1 MKPIIE
7 VKSLSKAYTIGQ
19 LQRAAYGSLRD
30 DLVRSLQRPFRIG
43 RSDGVER
50 EEIWALRDVSFDV
63 QPGDIVGIIGRNG
76 AGKSTLL
83 KILSRIVNPTAGEA
97 ILRGRVASLLEV
109 GTGFHQELSGRE
121 NVYLNGAILGLTRNE
136 IRRKFDEI
144 VAFAEVE
151 QFLDTPVKFYSSG
164 MYVRLAFA
172 VAAHL
177 EPDILIVDE
186 VLAVGD
192 AAFQRKSL
200 GKMNSVAK
208 AGRTILFVSHNAEAV
223 ASLCDRGIHLRAGQL
238 FLAGTARDALD
249 SYRSELEPALQ
260 DRGPARRA
268 PVGAGGALVRRVAV
282 ENDAG
287 VPVTRFAPD
296 DLIALTLE
304 AEIGEENLG
313 RDLSVGFGIDT
324 ELGQRVFTVVSSW
337 AETAIVA
344 SDRNLAIRCVIPQPR
359 LAPRRYLVSASI
371 SARGITF
378 DYAEH
383 IAAFEVV
390 TSHVI
395 LEPKRDES
403 HGPVVV
409 GCTFEQID
417 RYGSTQSPSVAS
429 GA

>member
-7 VKSLSKAYTIGQ
+7 VKSLSKAYTISHH
-19 LQRAAYGSLRD
+19 QRAAYGSLRD
-30 DLVRSLQRPFRIG
+30 DLVRSLQRPLRIG

-63 QPGDIVGIIGRNG
+63 QPGDIVGFIGRNG

-109 GTGFHQELSGRE
+109 GTGFHSELSGRE
-121 NVYLNGAILGLTRNE
+121 NVFLNGAILGMSRRE
-136 IRRKFDEI
+136 ITRKFDEI
-144 VAFAEVE
+144 AAFAEVE

-200 GKMNSVAK
+200 DKMNSVAK
-208 AGRTILFVSHNAEAV
+208 SGRTVLFVSHNAGAV
-223 ASLCDRGIHLRAGQL
+223 ASLCSHGIHLRAGQL
-238 FLAGTARDALD
+238 VLAGTAGEALE
-249 SYRSELEPALQ
+249 SYRSELGPALQ
-260 DRGPARRA
+260 DGELVNRVRVDARGAR
-268 PVGAGGALVRRVAV
+268 VNRVIV

-287 VPVTRFAPD
+287 HPVTRFAAD
-296 DLIALTLE
+296 DPIALTLE
-304 AEIGEENLG
+304 AEIGEENVG
-313 RDLSVGFGIDT
+313 RDLTVWFGVDAH
-324 ELGQRVFTVVSSW
+324 LGPSVFTVVSSW
-337 AETAIVA
+337 VDARIVP
-344 SDRNLAIRCVIPQPR
+344 SDVTLTVRCTIPQPR
-359 LAPRRYLVSASI
+359 LAPGRYLVSVSI
-371 SARGITF
+371 SARAAIFDHVDHIT
-378 DYAEH
+378 
-383 IAAFEVV
+383 AFEVV
-390 TSHVI
+390 PPPVP
-395 LEPKRDES
+395 LDPKRLES

-409 GCTFEQID
+409 DCIFTQIEHRPD
-417 RYGSTQSPSVAS
+417 AAS
-429 GA
+429 LNVPLSA